1 MNNSSL
7 WIVLHRMRTPI
18 LVLIVTYTISII
30 GLLLIDGVD
39 ANGKPYHMS
48 IFDAFYIVTYT
59 ATTIGYGELPYEFT
73 YAQRIWMS
81 MSIYATVLGWFYSI
95 GALITLL
102 QDKLLLSQIAE
113 ARFIKQVKNI
123 NKTFIIVLG
132 YNHITSQII
141 KKANKEGVR
150 TVVIEKEENKVNEL
164 FLENFTPHVPCLLG
178 DIYDPNALKKAG
190 INRTNCK
197 AVVSLFKNDSLNLR
211 AAMSARLLNPNVT
224 LAVKST
230 TGIHTQDLK
239 DLGVEIVENPFEII
253 TEQIEMLLKNPYL
266 LVIQRWLYDVSSLT
280 TSIKTLPKGKFIV
293 CGFGRM
299 GKILYD
305 MAKRNQIDMTF
316 IELNKKALRGVS
328 SEIRKHIIVGSADEK
343 EVLIEA
349 GIKQASV
356 VIAATD
362 DDTLNLAI
370 LTIAKKINPNIITI
384 ARENEIVDL
393 SIFENAGIDHIFLPS
408 LVLVRKTINALIAP
422 YSNKFL
428 ESLRTEYDNNFAKD
442 LIKRITT
449 KIGTNPLT
457 FGRNI
462 IKEKCFAIASAIEEG
477 NIVKLNIFQK
487 SRKNRDMINK
497 IIPLILIRGEE
508 RYIMPSWDMELRIN
522 DKILFAADEEAK
534 EDVLWISENLYEF
547 YYVYYGKERNYLT
560 KFFKGF
566 K

>member
-18 LVLIVTYTISII
+18 LVLIITYTIAII
-30 GLLLIDGVD
+30 GFLLIDGVD
-39 ANGKPYHMS
+39 ANGKPYHMT
-48 IFDAFYIVTYT
+48 IFDAFYVVTYT

-81 MSIYATVLGWFYSI
+81 MIIYATVLGWFYSI
-95 GALITLL
+95 GALIALL
-102 QDKLLLSQIAE
+102 QDKLLLAQIAE
-113 ARFIKQVKNI
+113 ARFVKQVKNI
-123 NKTFIIVLG
+123 SEHFIIVLG

-150 TVVIEKEENKVNEL
+150 TVVIEKNEQKVNEL

-178 DIYDPNALKKAG
+178 DIYDPKALEKAG
-190 INRTNCK
+190 INKPNCK

-211 AAMSARLLNPNVT
+211 AAMSAKLLNPHVK

-253 TEQIEMLLKNPYL
+253 TEQIEMLLNNPYL
-266 LVIQRWLYDVSSLT
+266 LIIQRWLYNVSPLT
-280 TSIKTLPKGKFIV
+280 TSIKPLPKGKFVV

-299 GKILYD
+299 GKILYK
-305 MAKRNQIDMTF
+305 MAKRNKIEMTF
-316 IELNKKALRGVS
+316 VELNKKALTEIS
-328 SEIRKHIIVGSADEK
+328 SEIREHIVIGSADEK
-343 EVLIEA
+343 EILIEA
-349 GIKQASV
+349 GIKEASV
-356 VIAATD
+356 IIAATD

-370 LTIAKKINPNIITI
+370 LTAAKKLNPKIITI

-393 SIFENAGIDHIFLPS
+393 SIFENAKINYIFLPS
-408 LVLVRKTINALIAP
+408 IVLVRKTINALIAP

-428 ESLRTEYDNNFAKD
+428 EHLKKDYDLDFAKK
-442 LIKRITT
+442 LIIRIKN
-449 KIGTNPLT
+449 KIGDNPLT
-457 FGRNI
+457 FGRYIN
-462 IKEKCFAIASAIEEG
+462 KERCFAIASAISEG
-477 NIVKLNIFQK
+477 KKVKLNIFQK
-487 SRKNRDMINK
+487 SRANREKINK

-508 RYIMPSWDMELRIN
+508 KYIMPSWDMELRLN
-522 DKILFAADEEAK
+522 DKILFAADK
-534 EDVLWISENLYEF
+534 ESQEDALWISDNLYEF
-547 YYVYYGKERNYLT
+547 YYAYYGKEKNYLA
-560 KFFKGF
+560 KFFKGI

>member
-18 LVLIVTYTISII
+18 LVLIATYTISII
-30 GLLLIDGVD
+30 GFLLIDGVD
-39 ANGKPYHMS
+39 ANGKPYQMS
-48 IFDAFYIVTYT
+48 IFDAFYVVTYT
-59 ATTIGYGELPYEFT
+59 ATTIGYGEIPYEFT

-81 MSIYATVLGWFYSI
+81 MSVYATVLGWFYSI

-113 ARFIKQVKNI
+113 SRFIKQVRNI
-123 NKTFIIVLG
+123 NETFIIVLG

-150 TVVIEKEENKVNEL
+150 TVVIEKDEQKVNEL

-178 DIYDPNALKKAG
+178 DIYDPKALTKAG
-190 INRTNCK
+190 INKPNCK

-211 AAMSARLLNPNVT
+211 AAMSARLLNPNVK

-253 TEQIEMLLKNPYL
+253 TEQIEMLLNNPYL
-266 LVIQRWLYDVSSLT
+266 LIIQRWLYNVSPLT
-280 TSIKTLPKGKFIV
+280 TTIKPLPKGKFIV

-299 GKILYD
+299 GKILYE

-316 IELNKKALRGVS
+316 IELNKKALRGIS
-328 SEIRKHIIVGSADEK
+328 SEIRKHVVIGSADEK
-343 EVLIEA
+343 EILIDA
-349 GIKQASV
+349 GIKEAKV
-356 VIAATD
+356 IIAATN

-370 LTIAKKINPNIITI
+370 LTVARKLNPKIITI
-384 ARENEIVDL
+384 ARENEMVDL
-393 SIFENAGIDHIFLPS
+393 SIFENAKIDHIFLPS
-408 LVLVRKTINALIAP
+408 IVLVRKTINALIAP

-428 ESLRTEYDNNFAKD
+428 DSLKKEYNLNFAKE
-442 LIKRITT
+442 LIVRIKN
-449 KIGTNPLT
+449 KIGINPIT
-457 FGRNI
+457 FGRYI
-462 IKEKCFAIASAIEEG
+462 IKDRCLAIASAIENG
-477 NIVKLNIFQK
+477 KSVKLNIFQK
-487 SRKNRDMINK
+487 SRKNREKINK
-497 IIPLILIRGEE
+497 IIPLILIRGKEK
-508 RYIMPSWDMELRIN
+508 YIMPSWDMELKLN

-534 EDVLWISENLYEF
+534 EDALWICDNLYEF
-547 YYVYYGKERNYLT
+547 YYAYYGKERNYLT
-560 KFFKGF
+560 KFFEGF